1 MLNLTSDFFQ
11 NPILLNSLINQHLAD
26 QYKDTAGTLDVD
38 KHINTAWQIELFP
51 NKIDKKTYGPTF
63 YFERLPSLEDQQK
76 ENKWLELVGIDFYSL
91 SEEKRNFLLKTAGIF
106 DFGQEIDIKKVYTTS
121 IY

>member
-1 MLNLTSDFFQ
+1 MPSLTSDFTSDFSQ
-11 NPILLNSLINQHLAD
+11 NPILLNLPVN
-26 QYKDTAGTLDVD
+26 QYKDTAGTLNIDD
-38 KHINTAWQIELFP
+38 NITKAFPTELFP
-51 NKIDKKTYGPTF
+51 KIEADKKRYGPLS
-63 YFERLPSLEDQQK
+63 YFESMFSLDDQQK
-76 ENKWLELVGIDFYSL
+76 ENEWLELVGIDFYSL